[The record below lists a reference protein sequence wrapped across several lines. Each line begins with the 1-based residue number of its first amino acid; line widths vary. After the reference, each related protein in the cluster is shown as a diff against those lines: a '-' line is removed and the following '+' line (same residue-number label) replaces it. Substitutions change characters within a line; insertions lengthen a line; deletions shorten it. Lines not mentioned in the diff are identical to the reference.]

1 MEKLKCTFRKICDT
15 IRNIK
20 DNVGFYKRLWDKPQG
35 KAAADNVKQQ
45 LIYLLKKIRPRKIE
59 GDVVFG
65 TGDPASTGQALGAI
79 AMLYGVYPEKLNIV
93 PDFDEKRFEGEL
105 HVKGRLRL
113 IHVLIIVV
121 RLFADKDVRYIIRKI
136 QSKEDIKHERQ

>member
-1 MEKLKCTFRKICDT
+1 
-15 IRNIK
+15 
-20 DNVGFYKRLWDKPQG
+20 
-35 KAAADNVKQQ
+35 
-45 LIYLLKKIRPRKIE
+45 
-59 GDVVFG
+59 
-65 TGDPASTGQALGAI
+65 
-79 AMLYGVYPEKLNIV
+79 MLYGVYPEKLNIV

>member
-45 LIYLLKKIRPRKIE
+45 LIYLLKKSGRAKLKETLFSVPEIRRPR
-59 GDVVFG
+59 D
-65 TGDPASTGQALGAI
+65 
-79 AMLYGVYPEKLNIV
+79 
-93 PDFDEKRFEGEL
+93 R
-105 HVKGRLRL
+105 RLERS
-113 IHVLIIVV
+113 
-121 RLFADKDVRYIIRKI
+121 RCCTAFIRK
-136 QSKEDIKHERQ
+136 S